1 MDKLDVNKFDWGWMD
16 NNPGHLVLSPQ
27 GEVVTLGQFHKEAII
42 YEVFE
47 NNIYEKFFEV
57 EEGDVVLDIG
67 SSNGPFTYS
76 ILHKKPKHVFC
87 MEPSQIEF
95 PTLIKNTIG
104 YPVTQINKGLH
115 IKNENIINYA
125 VFGNNNYMEGITF
138 KSLIELYSLDKIDF
152 LKTDCEGAEYYI
164 FTEENKDYVVSNIR
178 KIAGEWHLETPEQKE
193 LFRNFRDNFLK
204 LFNNFNVFSVD
215 GANIKWDLWN
225 EHFIEY
231 YNQVIVYIDN
241 R

>member
-1 MDKLDVNKFDWGWMD
+1 
-16 NNPGHLVLSPQ
+16 
-27 GEVVTLGQFHKEAII
+27 
-42 YEVFE
+42 
-47 NNIYEKFFEV
+47 
-57 EEGDVVLDIG
+57 
-67 SSNGPFTYS
+67 
-76 ILHKKPKHVFC
+76 
-87 MEPSQIEF
+87 
-95 PTLIKNTIG
+95 
-104 YPVTQINKGLH
+104 
-115 IKNENIINYA
+115 
-125 VFGNNNYMEGITF
+125 MEGITF
-138 KSLIELYSLDKIDF
+138 KSLIELYSLEKIDF
-152 LKTDCEGAEYYI
+152 LKTDCEGGEYYI